1 MSLEEEPFWYGCN
14 PTMSESCWEAQSCAF
29 QAFQQEPIRP
39 QQEPMKE
46 GQEEKRAAVFWVL

>member
-1 MSLEEEPFWYGCN
+1 MGAIPRCRSRR
-14 PTMSESCWEAQSCAF
+14 EAQSCSF
-29 QAFQQEPIRP
+29 QSFQQEPIRP